1 MSITFGIFLLSFT
14 AGTAAWATVGERIA
28 KIPTVARALDYVNGG
43 YAIPSDAQVDKL
55 ELAAAQRREAGVADR
70 DALMPGTN
78 MTYGEHY
85 ESTLM
90 RLAVSE
96 DAIEYASKS
105 SIYSTS
111 FYPKGWRGW
120 LAGGYN
126 MPTAHEVDN
135 AYPRTLRG
143 AYRGHIDTEWI
154 FRDENPQAYDR
165 TLELLY
171 LAGRGI
177 DGSPLP
183 RPEQCD
189 GSKVRRLDQRS
200 RTM

>member
-1 MSITFGIFLLSFT
+1 MSIAYGIFYLSFIV
-14 AGTAAWATVGERIA
+14 GTAAWATVGERIA
-28 KIPTVARALDYVNGG
+28 KIPPVARALDYVNGG

-85 ESTLM
+85 ESTLL
-90 RLAVSE
+90 RPAVSE
-96 DAIEYASKS
+96 DAVETASKRP
-105 SIYSTS
+105 IGSTS
-111 FYPKGWRGW
+111 LYLKGWRGY
-120 LAGGYN
+120 LTGGYN
-126 MPTAHEVDN
+126 MPTVDEVDN

-143 AYRGHIDTEWI
+143 AYRGHIDAGWI

-171 LAGRGI
+171 LAGRGV
-177 DGSPLP
+177 DGAPVP
-183 RPEQCD
+183 RPERCD

-200 RTM
+200 RTV

>member
-28 KIPTVARALDYVNGG
+28 KIPTVARAFDYVNGG

-90 RLAVSE
+90 RPAVSE
-96 DAIEYASKS
+96 DAIEAVSKRP
-105 SIYSTS
+105 ITEVAYL
-111 FYPKGWRGW
+111 KGWRGW

-126 MPTAHEVDN
+126 MPTVDEVDD

-143 AYRGHIDTEWI
+143 AYRGQIETGWI

-177 DGSPLP
+177 DGAPVP
-183 RPEQCD
+183 RPERCD

-200 RTM
+200 RML